1 MSNRKILVPYNFTA
15 YDQKALNFVMRTF
28 AHLEDVEV
36 TLFNAYT
43 PAPEIDMRGSP
54 IMETMRSNIH
64 FLSSK
69 IQEQEEDLKAAKKHL
84 LENGFS
90 EHQVK
95 YVFKPRKKDIAT
107 EIISFAEDDN
117 FDLIVINHTPGKLA
131 HFFTMN
137 VFNKVV
143 NSLKDKTVC
152 VVT

>member
-15 YDQKALNFVMRTF
+15 YDQKALNFVMRAF
-28 AHLEDVEV
+28 AYLEDVEV